1 MDNNKARWLLENLL
15 ARLAERED
23 GKYELPGIITESEQR
38 ALTAAIDFLGATAEP
53 TSSSAEP
60 EPEPEQ
66 EQEQEQEPVEPSAEE
81 STAADTGVEGLAQVL
96 PKEAQQ
102 EGEDLEIDFPQI
114 LDEPVSPDIR
124 LCIDFGTAMSKVTL
138 VHDGAGKDGGDEI
151 QVLELGDVAGQ
162 DPSDGPLE
170 LLISSVYISNDG
182 SVYFGKSALEVSEQE
197 ASETNRQRIDNMKRF
212 LSEDGIEKVL
222 SAEFNPT
229 EIVIEY
235 RDIIFYYLIFL
246 TWVINHCTDEMG
258 YDKNIDRRF
267 AMPCFDNTKS
277 RQYSRMLSRMLG
289 DAQVAAIVLGEEI
302 SEGVSLHR
310 LKQVCD
316 SVYEEKFEYSFVGD
330 PVTEP
335 LGVAS
340 ALVSEDGSAN
350 NLSMVIDIG
359 AGTTDI
365 SLFRIRVDS
374 HKGIYVANQIPE
386 AAAGLTMAG
395 NYIDRVLVQKVLSIA
410 GISFQLPD
418 YRRVRNDLE
427 RKIRMYKEELFEEG
441 SVYVPLHNGDVIEVL
456 LDDFM
461 KSPSIHDFQSEL
473 KNKISEVLENV
484 DEFFLRT
491 APRRELV
498 LVLTGGGASLP
509 FVREMV
515 GVTIEAGS
523 ISLKTVKSHDFPEW
537 MEEDHADL
545 EDIFPRRSVSLGGA
559 RENIIVPYDQRSLE
573 LAEA

>member
-15 ARLAERED
+15 GRLAERED
-23 GKYELPGIITESEQR
+23 GKQELPGIITESEQE
-38 ALTAAIDFLGATAEP
+38 ALTAAIDLLGATSEP
-53 TSSSAEP
+53 TSASAEP
-60 EPEPEQ
+60 EV
-66 EQEQEQEPVEPSAEE
+66 EPVEPGTEE
-81 STAADTGVEGLAQVL
+81 NPPADTDGSDRAEVL
-96 PKEAQQ
+96 PKELQP
-102 EGEDLEIDFPQI
+102 EDEDLGIDFPPI

-162 DPSDGPLE
+162 DPSDGPLG

-197 ASETNRQRIDNMKRF
+197 ASESNRQRIDNMKRF

-229 EIVIEY
+229 EIEVEY
-235 RDIIFYYLIFL
+235 RDIILYYLVYL

-267 AMPCFDNTKS
+267 AMPCFDNSKA

-289 DAQVAAIVLGEEI
+289 DAQLAAIVLGEEI
-302 SEGVSLHR
+302 SEGVSLQR
-310 LKQVCD
+310 LKKVCD
-316 SVYEEKFEYSFVGD
+316 TVHQKGFEYSFVGK
-330 PVTEP
+330 PITEP

-340 ALVSEDGSAN
+340 ALVSEDGAAN

-374 HKGIYVANQIPE
+374 EEGVYVANQIPG
-386 AAAGLTMAG
+386 AASGLTMAG
-395 NYIDRVLVQKVLSIA
+395 NYIDRVLVQKVLSLA
-410 GISFQLPD
+410 EISFQFPD
-418 YRRVRNDLE
+418 YRRIRNDLE
-427 RKIRMYKEELFEEG
+427 RKVRMYKEELFEEG
-441 SVYVPLHNGDVIEVL
+441 SVDISLPNGDVIEVL

-461 KSPSIHDFQSEL
+461 TSPSIHEFQAEL
-473 KNKISEVLENV
+473 KNKIVEVLENV
-484 DEFFLRT
+484 DEFVLRT

-509 FVREMV
+509 FVRNMV
-515 GVTIEAGS
+515 GVTFEIGS
-523 ISLKTVKSHDFPEW
+523 VSLKTVKSHDFPEW
-537 MEEDHADL
+537 MEEGHADL
-545 EDIFPRRSVSLGGA
+545 EDIFPRIAVSLGGA
-559 RENIIVPYDQRSLE
+559 RENIIVPYDQRNME